1 MDAALVTQIK
11 SQLEAGLPGTALK
24 LVRDTILVENPKDI
38 VKVAAFLKDSEHQ
51 LNYLSSVTGADYI
64 QFLETVYHF
73 YSITKKTGPLV
84 VRVRV
89 PRDNAKVPSLVPVFR
104 SAEYQERE
112 AYDMYGIV
120 YEGHPDLRRIFMWD
134 GFEGFPLRKDYVQE
148 DSETLETADIEW
160 LDKHGVKVA
169 AEARTK
175 AEELKKQG
183 KRAIAQKPG
192 PGSEA
197 V

>member
-1 MDAALVTQIK
+1 MEAAQIK
-11 SQLEAGLPGTALK
+11 AQIEAALPGTALK
-24 LVRDTILVENPKDI
+24 LVRDTILIENPKDLI
-38 VKVAAFLKDSEHQ
+38 KVAGFLKDSEHE

-73 YSITKKTGPLV
+73 YSMTKKIGPLV
-84 VRVRV
+84 LRVRV
-89 PRDNAKVPSLVPVFR
+89 PRDNPKMPSITPMFR

-112 AYDMYGIV
+112 AYDTYGIIF
-120 YEGHPDLRRIFMWD
+120 EGHPDPRRIFMWE

-148 DSETLETADIEW
+148 DSETLETSDVEW
-160 LDKHGVKVA
+160 LDKHNIKVP
-169 AEARTK
+169 AEMRTK

-183 KRAIAQKPG
+183 KRAVAQKPG